1 VVASAPDHSPP
12 HLIKQPR
19 TSIVKAAE
27 KLHRAIGLGRIREG
41 VRKANSIRIDH
52 ECLET
57 PLFIGI
63 SAQHFGDALDLL
75 HRQLGGG
82 PRHVDDFAEA
92 GHAFCQQCAATSR
105 RTSPSILPDVVLGKD
120 RLYLLTPELHRAA

>member
-1 VVASAPDHSPP
+1 M
-12 HLIKQPR
+12 
-19 TSIVKAAE
+19 SIVKAAE

-41 VRKANSIRIDH
+41 VRKANSIH
-52 ECLET
+52 ECHET

-75 HRQLGGG
+75 YRQLGGG

-92 GHAFCQQCAATSR
+92 G
-105 RTSPSILPDVVLGKD
+105 P
-120 RLYLLTPELHRAA
+120 HRAA

>member
-1 VVASAPDHSPP
+1 
-12 HLIKQPR
+12 
-19 TSIVKAAE
+19 
-27 KLHRAIGLGRIREG
+27 
-41 VRKANSIRIDH
+41 VRKANSIH
-52 ECLET
+52 ECHET

-92 GHAFCQQCAATSR
+92 G
-105 RTSPSILPDVVLGKD
+105 
-120 RLYLLTPELHRAA
+120 LHRAA